1 MKRITRAVAAVAG
14 AGALLFTASPA
25 YAWDCIRVSGS
36 LKGLQQST
44 KSGNWEFATFA
55 EVVDGAVQYGD
66 ATAEEGACV
75 LAAWREAGL
84 PEYFAIGIGVAGAN
98 GAMRSGTISEEDF
111 FVLAMDMAEPNRANG
126 QGIDHLEALIGKY
139 MAACDVEE
147 PEGDH
152 DH

>member
-84 PEYFAIGIGVAGAN
+84 PEYFAIGIGVGGAR
-98 GAMRSGTISEEDF
+98 GAMQSGHISEEDF
-111 FVLAMDMAEPNRANG
+111 YVIAKNAPMKNLTDG
-126 QGIDHLEALIGKY
+126 KGIDHLFPTIMSVGGHCFEG
-139 MAACDVEE
+139 E
-147 PEGDH
+147 PPPDEH
-152 DH
+152 